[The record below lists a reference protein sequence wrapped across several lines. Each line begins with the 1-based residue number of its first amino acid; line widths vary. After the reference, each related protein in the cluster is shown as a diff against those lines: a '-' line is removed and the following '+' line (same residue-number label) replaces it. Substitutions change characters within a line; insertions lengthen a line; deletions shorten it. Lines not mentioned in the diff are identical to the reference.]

1 MHVPVWACLHIPGGG
16 THAGRR
22 GLLVGALCTALGMA
36 QVPATLRG
44 TLVSGFIFSRHK
56 AGLTPGVTVAPPGSG
71 HVPLRSSVAS
81 GLGLPSP
88 AVPCGQGYQQRLTR
102 RPL

>member
-22 GLLVGALCTALGMA
+22 GLLVGALYTALGMA

-71 HVPLRSSVAS
+71 HVPFVA
-81 GLGLPSP
+81 LWPRALACPLLLSP
-88 AVPCGQGYQQRLTR
+88 AGRDTSSA
-102 RPL
+102 